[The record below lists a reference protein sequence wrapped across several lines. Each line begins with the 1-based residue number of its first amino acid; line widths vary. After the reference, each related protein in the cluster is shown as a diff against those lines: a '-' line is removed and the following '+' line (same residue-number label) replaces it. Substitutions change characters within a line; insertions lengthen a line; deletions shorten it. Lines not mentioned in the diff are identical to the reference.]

1 MPTQQSTLDA
11 RPVFVVVDGYS
22 LLFRAFFAT
31 PNLRTSDGRPTNALY
46 GFANMMLKLLDD
58 YKPSA
63 MAIAWDA
70 PSATFRHDSY
80 ADYKA
85 GRPEAPD
92 DFRAQVGPV
101 LDMVNALALPLIE
114 AHGFEADDVL
124 GTLACRAAVGGY
136 EVYIVTGDQDAMQLV
151 DDHVRVVLPQ
161 RGVTDVTL
169 YDSAKVLERYGVR
182 PDQMVDYKALKGD
195 SSDNIPGVTGIGE
208 KTAAKLISQFESLD
222 NLYASLDEVTP
233 DRIRR
238 LLDEGREQAQFSRD
252 LARIHCDIDLHVDPA
267 GCVVREPD
275 PATAREFFATWQMR
289 SLENRFAAKMD
300 AAAAPPEPVLGERIA
315 EYRTL
320 NTASEV
326 AEFAKTVRPG
336 RLGVA
341 MDQDEHSAVI
351 GLALSAEPD
360 NAVYVHV
367 AHAAFGT
374 LDMGAGLAPSVVAPV
389 WAAADGR
396 ITAHHAKGVLKA
408 LNGVAELHVE
418 FDTAV
423 AGYLLDATRSD
434 YRLADL
440 AAQFLGV
447 RANHVFAKADRKAI
461 ETDGQRHLRLMEE
474 ADLALALAAPMADE
488 LERAGLKRAF
498 YEVDLPLV
506 PVLAE
511 MERSGISVDAEALK
525 RLSAEF
531 DEAIRGAE
539 DVVYTM
545 AGEKFNIGSTKQLQ
559 HILFEKMAL
568 KTGKKTKTGFST
580 DSGVLEQLATE
591 MVESGQDA
599 NIVQGILD
607 YRELT
612 KLKATYTDALLNAR
626 DPATGRVHTSF
637 NQTVAATGRLSS
649 TDPNLQNIPIRTEI
663 GQQIRACFVPGRGKI
678 LLSAD
683 YSQIELRVL
692 AHYTNDPELTRAFAE
707 DEDIHRITASRIFG
721 VPEDDVTPSQRRAAK
736 TVNFAVLYGQSDFG
750 LSAQLKIPRREAKD
764 YIEAYFARFPS
775 VKDYIDATLKEGR
788 ETGYVT
794 TLLGRRRAVPELLDR
809 NHNVRAFGERAAVN
823 SPIQGTSADII
834 KLAMIRLRDELRDR
848 GEPATMLLQVHDE
861 LVLELPPEN
870 LEPVA
875 SLVRTVMEEAYPL
888 RVRLKV
894 DAKAGPNWRDMKS
907 V

>member
-1 MPTQQSTLDA
+1 MSTQQTALGA

-58 YKPSA
+58 YKPTA

-80 ADYKA
+80 AEYKA
-85 GRPEAPD
+85 GRQAAPD
-92 DFRAQVGPV
+92 DFKAQVPAV
-101 LDMVNALALPLIE
+101 LDMINALALPLIE

-124 GTLACRAAVGGY
+124 GTLACRAAVEGY

-161 RGVTDVTL
+161 RGVTDVML
-169 YDSAKVLERYGVR
+169 YDSAKVMERYGIR

-195 SSDNIPGVTGIGE
+195 SSDNIPGVAGIGE
-208 KTAAKLISQFESLD
+208 KTAAKLISEFESLD
-222 NLYASLDEVTP
+222 NLYANLDSVNP

-238 LLDEGREQAQFSRD
+238 LLDEGRDQASFSRD
-252 LARIHCDIDLHVDPA
+252 LARIHCDIDLHVNPA

-275 PATAREFFATWQMR
+275 PATAREFFAEWQMR

-300 AAAAPPEPVLGERIA
+300 AAAAPPEPVLGERVSDYHTLAKPA
-315 EYRTL
+315 EVSDFART
-320 NTASEV
+320 V
-326 AEFAKTVRPG
+326 QPG

-341 MDQDEHSAVI
+341 LDQDVRGAIVGI
-351 GLALSAEPD
+351 ALSAEPD
-360 NAVYVHV
+360 SAVYVPIT
-367 AHAAFGT
+367 HAAFGT
-374 LDMGAGLAPSVVAPV
+374 LDMGVGLPPSVVDPV
-389 WAAADGR
+389 WVAAQGR
-396 ITAHHAKGVLKA
+396 ITAHNAKAVLKA
-408 LNGVAELHVE
+408 LDGVADIQVE

-447 RANHVFAKADRKAI
+447 RADYVFAKADRKSV
-461 ETDGQRHLRLMEE
+461 ETDEQRHLRLMEE

-488 LERAGLKRAF
+488 LVRTGLKKVF
-498 YEVDLPLV
+498 DEVDLPLV
-506 PVLAE
+506 PILGE
-511 MERSGISVDAEALK
+511 MERTGIGVDSEALK

-531 DEAIRGAE
+531 DQAIRDAE
-539 DVVYTM
+539 SVVHTM

-559 HILFEKMAL
+559 HVLFESMGL

-580 DSGVLEQLATE
+580 DSGVLEQLAAD

-599 NIVQGILD
+599 SIVQGILD

-649 TDPNLQNIPIRTEI
+649 SDPNLQNIPIRTEI

-721 VPEDDVTPSQRRAAK
+721 VPEDDVTPAQRRAAK

-750 LSAQLKIPRREAKD
+750 LSAQLKIPRKEAKE

-775 VKDYIDATLKEGR
+775 VKDYINDTLTEGR

-794 TLLGRRRAVPELLDR
+794 TLLGRRRAVPELNDR

-823 SPIQGTSADII
+823 SPIQGSSADII
-834 KLAMIRLRDELRDR
+834 KLAMIHLRDELRDR
-848 GEPATMLLQVHDE
+848 GEPATLLLQVHDE

-875 SLVRTVMEEAYPL
+875 HLVRTVMEEAYPL
-888 RVRLKV
+888 SVRLKV
-894 DAKAGPNWRDMKS
+894 DAKAGPNWRDMKPA
-907 V
+907 